1 MTTVFRS
8 LALAVLLATLG
19 MGAAHAGSEAP
30 AGHYANQKVVYHNG
44 GGPDGAA
51 YFKRLLGNL
60 RNHVD
65 AVGKDHV
72 EIRVVSLGDG
82 LALFQAAAEDKE
94 LAGRIQARYGKA
106 EDEAAQHDPVDDE
119 RDQAVPGEVAE
130 QKRDRDVADDERERG
145 RDDELSRADRPVAA
159 LEVVA

>member
-8 LALAVLLATLG
+8 LALAVLLATVG
-19 MGAAHAGSEAP
+19 MGTAHAGSDAP
-30 AGHYANQKVVYHNG
+30 AGYYANQKVVYHNG
-44 GGPDGAA
+44 GGPDGVA

-72 EIRVVSLGDG
+72 EIRVISLGDG

-94 LAGRIQARYGKA
+94 LAGRIDTLKA
-106 EDEAAQHDPVDDE
+106 AGVRFLFCANTLRERKIDRGALYAVGDD
-119 RDQAVPGEVAE
+119 DIVPSGVAE
-130 QKRDRDVADDERERG
+130 LARLQGMGFAYIH
-145 RDDELSRADRPVAA
+145 P
-159 LEVVA
+159 